1 MILDDSANTDLRL
14 VVSTLRA
21 DVTSLQIAHAAL
33 AVHHAEVHHHF
44 TTVTD
49 AAAEAHSLLQSS
61 ASDTALKLVTVSNL
75 VDSIEVRLP
84 TEERAFAAIS
94 HIGMFFKHEKEK
106 RKQNGQSESEIMIV
120 EAERFGHIC
129 LASVTRDRVKVFKE
143 PSEVAATFGAFRA
156 TVKSQSQRNDKEG
169 RAESVIVLDFVNLA
183 AFEAFR
189 SKFVQIDFD
198 HGKWPEFVAKYKR
211 PGCFRFMGA
220 VPVASTPIEDF
231 GIWLKSEPT

>member
-1 MILDDSANTDLRL
+1 MILDDPTITDLRF
-14 VVSTLRA
+14 VVTSLRA
-21 DVTSLQIAHAAL
+21 DVNLLQTAHAAL
-33 AVHHAEVHHHF
+33 AVRHAEGHRHF

-49 AAAEAHSLLQSS
+49 TAAEAHSLLQLSI
-61 ASDTALKLVTVSNL
+61 SDTAFKLATVSNL
-75 VDSIEVRLP
+75 VDSIEGRLP
-84 TEERAFAAIS
+84 TEERAFAAVS
-94 HIGMFFKHEKEK
+94 HIGMFFRHEKEQ
-106 RKQNGQSESEIMIV
+106 RKQNGQSESDIMTV
-120 EAERFGHIC
+120 EADRLGQIF
-129 LASVTRDRVKVFKE
+129 LASVTRERIKVFKD

>member
-120 EAERFGHIC
+120 EAGRFGHIC
-129 LASVTRDRVKVFKE
+129 LASVTRDRVKVFKD
-143 PSEVAATFGAFRA
+143 PSEVAATFGAFRT
-156 TVKSQSQRNDKEG
+156 TVKPQRNDKEG
-169 RAESVIVLDFVNLA
+169 RPEPVIVSDFVNLA

-198 HGKWPEFVAKYKR
+198 QGKWPDFVTKYKR

-220 VPVASTPIEDF
+220 VPVAPTPIEDF
-231 GIWLKSEPT
+231 ELWLKSEPP